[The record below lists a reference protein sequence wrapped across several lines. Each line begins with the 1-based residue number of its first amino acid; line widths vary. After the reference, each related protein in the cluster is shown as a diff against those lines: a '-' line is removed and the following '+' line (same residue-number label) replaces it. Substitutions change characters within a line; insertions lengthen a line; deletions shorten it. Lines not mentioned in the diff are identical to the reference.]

1 MVLTKSDDVVMYVV
15 FFVISVLGINAK
27 PSFSFTIPAIGPFAN
42 FGKEPIQPMKVYSG
56 KRVQDDSIRM
66 VYFHDLTV
74 GVVEL
79 GPNKL
84 LLNCEL
90 LEIL

>member
-1 MVLTKSDDVVMYVV
+1 MNLTKDKNVVMHIVL
-15 FFVISVLGINAK
+15 FIIGVLGINAK
-27 PSFSFTIPAIGPFAN
+27 PSLSFNLPAIGPFAN
-42 FGKEPIQPMKVYSG
+42 FGKESVKPMKIYSG
-56 KRVQDDSIRM
+56 KRVDSDSIRM

-74 GVVEL
+74 AIVEL

-90 LEIL
+90 LEI